1 MTTQFDC
8 TLNGVSL
15 SSLND
20 CICIT
25 DIIEDAPLMH
35 ETTLPLHN
43 GGQRV
48 LTRERQSLSIRV
60 RFAIHAES
68 PALRS
73 AIAAVL
79 RHWATSSGY
88 LTIST
93 RPGQRLHVSCPGIP
107 TLSGSDWS
115 EELTLVFTSTHTPYW
130 EDAEHTSAKGSSA
143 VSLTVPGNADSTP
156 VEVVLINTSATTV
169 TAVSVICGLTRV
181 NFENIALPSGGQL
194 VISRVNGAF
203 TAKLDGSSILHR
215 RTMDS
220 ADELLAPCGQTATL
234 YVTPSQGMYAFYN
247 VRGRYL

>member
-1 MTTQFDC
+1 MNNFDC

-15 SSLND
+15 SGMHER
-20 CICIT
+20 ICIL
-25 DIIEDAPLMH
+25 DIAEDAPRMH
-35 ETTLPLHN
+35 ETTLPLHS

-60 RFAIHAES
+60 RFAIHEER

-73 AIAAVL
+73 AIAASI
-79 RHWATSSGY
+79 RAWAADSGY
-88 LTIST
+88 LTISA
-93 RPGQRLHVSCPGIP
+93 RPGQRLHVSCTETPSF
-107 TLSGSDWS
+107 SGNNWT
-115 EELTLVFTSTHTPYW
+115 EELTLAFTSTHTPWW
-130 EDAEHTSAKGSSA
+130 EDAETTSASGTDA
-143 VSLTVPGNADSTP
+143 VHLTVPGNAESTP
-156 VEVVLINTSATTV
+156 VEVALINTSAATV
-169 TAVSVICGLTRV
+169 TQVTVICGV
-181 NFENIALPSGGQL
+181 NRITFRDIALPSGGQL

-234 YVTPSQGMYAFYN
+234 YVSPSQGMYAFYN

>member
-1 MTTQFDC
+1 MNNFDC

-15 SSLND
+15 SGMHER
-20 CICIT
+20 ICIL
-25 DIIEDAPLMH
+25 DIAEDAPRMH
-35 ETTLPLHN
+35 ETTLPLHS

-60 RFAIHAES
+60 RFAIHEER

-73 AIAAVL
+73 AIAASI
-79 RHWATSSGY
+79 RAWAADSGY
-88 LTIST
+88 LTISA
-93 RPGQRLHVSCPGIP
+93 RPGQRLHVSCTETPAF
-107 TLSGSDWS
+107 SGNDWT

-143 VSLTVPGNADSTP
+143 VSLTVPGNAESTP
-156 VEVVLINTSATTV
+156 VEVIILNTTSAAV
-169 TAVSVICGLTRV
+169 TEVTIHCGSKYVT
-181 NFENIALPSGGQL
+181 FENINLPSGGQL
-194 VISRVNGAF
+194 VVSRVNGAF

-234 YVTPSQGMYAFYN
+234 YVSPSQGMYAFYN

>member
-1 MTTQFDC
+1 MNNFDC

-15 SSLND
+15 SGMHER
-20 CICIT
+20 ICIL
-25 DIIEDAPLMH
+25 DIAEDAPRMH
-35 ETTLPLHN
+35 ETTLPLHS

-73 AIAAVL
+73 AIAAIV
-79 RHWATSSGY
+79 RRWATSSGY

-93 RPGQRLHVSCPGIP
+93 RPGQRLHVNCTETPAF
-107 TLSGSDWS
+107 SGNDWT

-143 VSLTVPGNADSTP
+143 VSLTVPGNAESTP
-156 VEVVLINTSATTV
+156 VEVIILNTTSAAV
-169 TAVSVICGLTRV
+169 TEVTIHCGSKYVT
-181 NFENIALPSGGQL
+181 FENINLPSGGQL
-194 VISRVNGAF
+194 VVSRVNGAF

-234 YVTPSQGMYAFYN
+234 YVSPSQGMYAFYN